1 MFSFLLEPLQYPFM
15 LRGTVAV
22 VLVAALCA
30 VVGTFVVLRGTAFV
44 GEAMRH
50 AIFAGVAISFL
61 LGSNLIAGGLIC
73 AVVVAYA
80 IGILGR
86 QDGVGEDT
94 AIGVL
99 FSGAFALGIVL
110 LSWARAGVRDLASI
124 LLGNVLGVSNADL
137 VLTATVALLAML
149 IVGLFFKELVLV
161 SFDPAL
167 ARSLG
172 RSVAI
177 WDGVLLL
184 LLALALAVA
193 FQTVGNLLV
202 LSLLLAPAA
211 TAQLLT
217 RRVLPMMA
225 LAVALAVVSGVVGL
239 YVSYWQG
246 VPSGP
251 TIVVLCGALFVLALL
266 FAPGSGAVTALVR
279 RRMH

>member
-1 MFSFLLEPLQYPFM
+1 
-15 LRGTVAV
+15 
-22 VLVAALCA
+22 
-30 VVGTFVVLRGTAFV
+30 
-44 GEAMRH
+44 
-50 AIFAGVAISFL
+50 
-61 LGSNLIAGGLIC
+61 
-73 AVVVAYA
+73 VVVAYA

-86 QDGVGEDT
+86 QEGVGEDT

-110 LSWARAGVRDLASI
+110 LSWARAGTRDLASI

-137 VLTATVALLAML
+137 VLTATVALLAIA
-149 IVGLFFKELVLV
+149 IVALFLKELVLV

-172 RSVAI
+172 RSVAL

-193 FQTVGNLLV
+193 FQTAGNLLV

-217 RRVLPMMA
+217 RRLLPMMA
-225 LAVALAVVSGVVGL
+225 LAVTIAIICGVVGL
-239 YVSYWQG
+239 YLSYWQG

-251 TIVVLCGALFVLALL
+251 TIVLLCGALFILALL
-266 FAPGSGAVTALVR
+266 FARAIPRGTLPPSIIKR
-279 RRMH
+279 QQR

>member
-1 MFSFLLEPLQYPFM
+1 M
-15 LRGTVAV
+15 LRGLAAV
-22 VLVAALCA
+22 VLVALLCA
-30 VVGTFVVLRGTAFV
+30 VVGSFVVLRGIAFV

-50 AIFAGVAISFL
+50 AMFAGVAIAFL
-61 LGSNLIAGGLIC
+61 LGSSLVAGGLIC
-73 AVVVAYA
+73 AVVVAYM
-80 IGILGR
+80 ISVLGR
-86 QDGVGEDT
+86 QEGVGEDT

-110 LSWARAGVRDLASI
+110 LGWARAGVRDLASI
-124 LLGNVLGVSNADL
+124 LLGNVLGVSNSDL
-137 VLTATVALLAML
+137 LLTAGVTLFAIT
-149 IVGLFFKELVLV
+149 IVVIFFKELVLV

-172 RSVAI
+172 RSVAL

-217 RRVLPMMA
+217 RRLLPMLL
-225 LAVALAVVSGVVGL
+225 LAVALAVVASVTGL
-239 YVSYWQG
+239 FLSYWQG

-251 TIVVLCGALFVLALL
+251 AIVLLCGAMFGLALL
-266 FAPGSGAVTALVR
+266 FAPGSGLLAGLR
-279 RRMH
+279 R